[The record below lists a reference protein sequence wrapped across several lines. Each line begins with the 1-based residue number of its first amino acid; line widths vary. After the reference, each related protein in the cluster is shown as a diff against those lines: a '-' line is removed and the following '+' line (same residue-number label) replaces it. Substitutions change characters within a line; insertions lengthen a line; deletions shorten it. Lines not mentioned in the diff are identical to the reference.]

1 MLSLHKLRAKAL
13 LARSNFNKL
22 MHRNNLLALGVI
34 ATLKL
39 CFLNPIIHNLIKI
52 LLVLCVR
59 NTTSTTLHT
68 SAHAVA
74 TLP

>member
-1 MLSLHKLRAKAL
+1 MLSLHKLASKGSIGSL
-13 LARSNFNKL
+13 QFNKL

-39 CFLNPIIHNLIKI
+39 SFLNAIIHNLIKI

-59 NTTSTTLHT
+59 NTASTTLHT

>member
-1 MLSLHKLRAKAL
+1 MLSLHKLTSKGSISSL
-13 LARSNFNKL
+13 QFNEL

-34 ATLKL
+34 GTLKL
-39 CFLNPIIHNLIKI
+39 SFLNAIIHNLIKI

-59 NTTSTTLHT
+59 NATSTTLHT
-68 SAHAVA
+68 SARAVA